1 METSSHAAGRRSA
14 TVVRWEF
21 IRGHERVSCRVAR
34 AGNGHDGHGFAVEL
48 IPYEHVRSAT
58 RELFRRVEEALQRHA
73 ALALDLRSTGWKLVA
88 YTT

>member
-1 METSSHAAGRRSA
+1 METSSHSTGRRSA

-21 IRGHERVSCRVAR
+21 MRGHERVSCQVAR
-34 AGNGHDGHGFAVEL
+34 ADNGRHGHEFAVEL
-48 IPYEHVRSAT
+48 LPYEHVRSAT
-58 RELFRRVEEALQRHA
+58 TELFRRVEEALQRHA